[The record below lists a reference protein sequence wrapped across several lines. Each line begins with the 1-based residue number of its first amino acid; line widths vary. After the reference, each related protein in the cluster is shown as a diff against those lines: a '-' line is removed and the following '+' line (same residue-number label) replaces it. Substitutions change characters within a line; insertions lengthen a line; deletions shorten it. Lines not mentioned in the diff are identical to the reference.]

1 VSITCE
7 TEGASIYYTTDGTT
21 PRPRPANLY
30 TGPFEIADTTTV
42 KAIAVKDDERTD
54 LVSATIVKKE
64 IVLATPV
71 ITPADGTEFYKDS
84 CTVTISCA
92 TEGASIYYVVCD
104 TNNVTNPRPSD
115 RNLYTGPFTVS
126 ATKMVRAF
134 SMFGSKTSDIV
145 SATLIK
151 RELTLPVAVDAP
163 ELAFTT
169 GGDAPW
175 TPVLNGSAK
184 VGGSFAQSGSLSWSI
199 EDDSP
204 SETWMETTVAGAG
217 TYSFWWK
224 VDCEDDPFG
233 CTWDRF
239 EVYTNGVEAARIDGK
254 TEWAKMEFTFTDS
267 GTHTVRW
274 RFCKD
279 DWDDEKLTDLAWVD
293 GVVWTPASVDITI
306 DVGDGKNVVVP
317 ASWIDKYDSLVAAA
331 GGDKAAALLRPAA
344 NGRKVWECF
353 MLGVDPTKADDDFKI
368 TRFWMEGGEP
378 KFEFSHSTDGA
389 GNSFAPRIK
398 TKGKAKLS
406 DGWRDVPA
414 GGDPSFRFFTVE
426 VMLP

>member
-1 VSITCE
+1 
-7 TEGASIYYTTDGTT
+7 
-21 PRPRPANLY
+21 
-30 TGPFEIADTTTV
+30 
-42 KAIAVKDDERTD
+42 
-54 LVSATIVKKE
+54 
-64 IVLATPV
+64 
-71 ITPADGTEFYKDS
+71 
-84 CTVTISCA
+84 
-92 TEGASIYYVVCD
+92 
-104 TNNVTNPRPSD
+104 
-115 RNLYTGPFTVS
+115 
-126 ATKMVRAF
+126 
-134 SMFGSKTSDIV
+134 MFGSKTSDIV